1 MEAQKVFPYFKLPEV
16 PVVGWREKV
25 TSSVVFLGILTMLS
39 EWTWRTVFFFFQSTG
54 WTLNPVLYVL
64 GCAAVISSCGAVYH
78 LNASLAEALK
88 ALSQKDTDAKA
99 KDSKILEVEKEVR
112 KLRAMTAEHTKEI
125 RSLKA
130 DLTHEV
136 TLVAGRDA
144 QIRRL
149 GDTNKRFKKINTQNQ
164 EEIAQLKERLTEYH
178 RRLTANINRGYT
190 LSLLEQRLFYVQ
202 AAEEDS
208 FQCDGSQTW

>member
-1 MEAQKVFPYFKLPEV
+1 MEAQKVFSYFKLPEV
-16 PVVGWREKV
+16 PVVGWREKA

-39 EWTWRTVFFFFQSTG
+39 EWIVFFFFRSTV

-64 GCAAVISSCGAVYH
+64 GCAAIISSCGAVYH

-125 RSLKA
+125 RTLKA

-136 TLVAGRDA
+136 TLVLRGGM
-144 QIRRL
+144 L
-149 GDTNKRFKKINTQNQ
+149 KYGNQ

-190 LSLLEQRLFYVQ
+190 LSLLEQRLSYVQ